1 MRVSK
6 EPPIIRYQPAM
17 SSLNMLAFK
26 VAATALCALAPLW
39 LAAPVT
45 AQENWKPFAEK
56 DAAAARRQNSR
67 PQPAIDERPPLPSMS
82 DASASPW
89 RGPPGLGTAP
99 ASASPFDPRANA
111 VESGD
116 LAPIIASDGS
126 GLPIELWNGLDI
138 AGVEAQLARMEIP
151 PRSPAVNSLWRRLL
165 QSESTPGGSA
175 AKFQAIRAEAFAR
188 SGLLREQSDA
198 LAKATTANAGGTVD
212 AVLLALKARSDV
224 ALGQT
229 DTGCAAAKEAG
240 GRKSDLPKRL
250 KGEVIVIAGY
260 CAAAGGN
267 PSAAGLAADL
277 AREEGHDAPVAIAAL
292 DAIALGPEVAKTQ
305 KIAVAKKIDAIEY
318 RLLQMTAPQDLG
330 TLLERAEPTVLA
342 LLIAD
347 DATDPKLR
355 LAAAE
360 SAARS
365 NVIAPDRLAD
375 IYRTLQFAAADLADP
390 LTARPDPLTR
400 RALLLKAAE
409 AERTPQKKTRLIRA
423 LLDDARRVGLYMPML
438 RIAAK
443 PIASLQRQIEIGWF
457 AETAV
462 EAMIAAERYD
472 DARAWAGFGQGL
484 DRPAMG
490 ASAAGLQHWM
500 ALIDIADPATKTTRG
515 ASLASVEQ
523 MALAGRFTPEML
535 HRLATVLDALDYQVP
550 IPLWEAASKT
560 PQPNTGHLPE
570 TGVLTELQDA
580 AKKKEFGRT
589 VLLTLRTLGSNGAE
603 GAHMIALGDAVR
615 ALKRADLEPDARR
628 LGFEALFAG
637 WPRMASN

>member
-1 MRVSK
+1 
-6 EPPIIRYQPAM
+6 
-17 SSLNMLAFK
+17 MLALK
-26 VAATALCALAPLW
+26 VAAAAICASAPLW
-39 LAAPVT
+39 IAGPVAA
-45 AQENWKPFAEK
+45 QDGWKPFAEK
-56 DAAAARRQNSR
+56 DAAASR
-67 PQPAIDERPPLPSMS
+67 LPSQKTPLATEQRPALPPMS
-82 DASASPW
+82 DAS
-89 RGPPGLGTAP
+89 TAP
-99 ASASPFDPRANA
+99 AQWPATSASTSPFNAKANA

-126 GLPIELWNGLDI
+126 GLPLDLWNGLDI
-138 AGVEAQLARMEIP
+138 AGVETHLARMEIP

-165 QSESTPGGSA
+165 QSESTPGGA
-175 AKFQAIRAEAFAR
+175 AGKFQALRAEAFAR

-198 LAKATTANAGGTVD
+198 LAKATAGGGGAVD
-212 AVLLALKARSDV
+212 AVLFALKARSDV

-229 DTGCAAAKEAG
+229 DAGCAAVKEAG
-240 GRKSDLPKRL
+240 GREVSLPKRL

-260 CAAAGGN
+260 CAAIGGN

-277 AREEGHDAPVAIAAL
+277 AREEGHDAPLAIAAL
-292 DAIALGPEVAKTQ
+292 DAIALGPDVAKTQ

-318 RLLQMTAPQDLG
+318 RLLQKTAPQDLG
-330 TLLERAEPTVLA
+330 TLLERAGPTVLS

-347 DATDPKLR
+347 EATDPKLR

-360 SAARS
+360 SAARL

-375 IYRTLQFAAADLADP
+375 VYRNQQFAAADLADP
-390 LTARPDPLTR
+390 LAARPDPLTR

-409 AERTPQKKTRLIRA
+409 AERTPQRKTRLIRA
-423 LLDDARRVGLYMPML
+423 LLDDARRLGLYIPML
-438 RIAAK
+438 RIVAK

-462 EAMIAAERYD
+462 ESMLAAERYNE
-472 DARAWAGFGQGL
+472 ARAWAGFGQGL

-490 ASAAGLQHWM
+490 PSAGGLQHWM

-515 ASLASVEQ
+515 MSLASVEQ

-560 PQPNTGHLPE
+560 PQPSTGHLPE

-628 LGFEALFAG
+628 LGFEALFAA
-637 WPRMASN
+637 WPRQASN